1 MSLIDMT
8 SERRRR
14 RSTNTYQAIRYQL
27 EHILNTQ
34 GLRCFTLGD
43 TRGLILSW
51 AGGSFEAEALCAY
64 APLLATCM
72 DRERRAQIF
81 GRLQKI
87 VPEASE
93 KTLEIRTFTVDGEAL
108 HLCVLSHS
116 AVKHTDLYRAVSGV
130 RRIFG
135 QVEHAA

>member
-1 MSLIDMT
+1 MSVIELK

-14 RSTNTYQAIRYQL
+14 RSANTYEAIRYQL
-27 EHILNTQ
+27 EHILSSQ

-51 AGGSFEAEALCAY
+51 AGSSLEAEALCAY

-81 GRLQKI
+81 ARLQKI
-87 VPEASE
+87 VPEANE
-93 KTLEIRTFTVDGEAL
+93 KSLEIRTFTVDGEAL
-108 HLCVLSHS
+108 HMCVLSHS

-135 QVEHAA
+135 QSEVAA